1 MPERVLAEDAARGA
15 RTPAIEGDD
24 VLLSISNLEVRYGG
38 LVALSDVSLT
48 IRRNEFVC
56 VVGANGA
63 GKTTLI
69 RTVAGMVKPAVGRIV
84 WRGRDITALPAWDV
98 CELGIA
104 QVAEGR
110 QIFPSLSVAD
120 NLLLGGALRR
130 ARKTAARNLDRVY
143 GLFPR
148 LLERRRQA
156 AGTLSGGEQQML
168 AIGRAVMAA
177 PDFVMFDEPSLGLS
191 PVLTQVMFD
200 VVTTL
205 HAEGATVLLVEQ
217 NVAQSLELASRG
229 YVLENGSVALE
240 GPCDMLLADPA
251 VKRAYLGL

>member
-1 MPERVLAEDAARGA
+1 MPEEARLGGAGDA
-15 RTPAIEGDD
+15 
-24 VLLSISNLEVRYGG
+24 LLSISGLEVRYGG
-38 LVALSDVSLT
+38 SVALSGVSLS
-48 IRRNEFVC
+48 IQPGEFVC

-69 RTVAGMVKPAVGRIV
+69 RTVAGMVRPAGGRIV
-84 WRGRDITALPAWDV
+84 WRGRDITGLPAWEV

-110 QIFPSLSVAD
+110 LIFPTLSVAE
-120 NLLLGGALRR
+120 NLLLGGSLKR
-130 ARKTAARNLDRVY
+130 AKAKAARNLDRVY

-168 AIGRAVMAA
+168 AIGRAMMAD
-177 PDFVMFDEPSLGLS
+177 PEFVMFDEPSLGLS
-191 PVLTQVMFD
+191 PALTQVMFD
-200 VVTTL
+200 TVRSL
-205 HAEGATVLLVEQ
+205 HDEGVTVLLVEQ
-217 NVAQSLELASRG
+217 NVAQSLELGSRG
-229 YVLENGSVALE
+229 YVLENGAVALE
-240 GPCDMLLADPA
+240 GSSATLLNDPA